1 MTMPRIDTSIQRV
14 RRRLLALSIVAA
26 LQTTPLAA
34 CSAGSPRPG
43 SQPSSS
49 PSAEPNTAN
58 GRHFPVCG
66 GVSDETISRLTG
78 VSKLLTTARNSVG
91 CQWLA
96 GGSIKGP
103 LISFAWFR
111 GSPIGR
117 ERKTEELSRT
127 RVDDIDID
135 GHNGFIAVATDPR
148 LGDRLC
154 DVGIQYEDDFFEW
167 SVQFTRKPFPNP
179 CDIAIELSRQ
189 SIAAAK

>member
-1 MTMPRIDTSIQRV
+1 MPRIDTSIQRV

-49 PSAEPNTAN
+49 PSAGPNTAKSPL
-58 GRHFPVCG
+58 FPFCG

-91 CQWLA
+91 CQWLT
-96 GGSIKGP
+96 GGSIKEP

-117 ERKTEELSRT
+117 ERKTEELSRN
-127 RVDDIDID
+127 RVDDINID

-154 DVGIQYEDDFFEW
+154 DVGIQYQDAFFEW
-167 SVQFTRKPFPNP
+167 SVQFTGKPFPNP